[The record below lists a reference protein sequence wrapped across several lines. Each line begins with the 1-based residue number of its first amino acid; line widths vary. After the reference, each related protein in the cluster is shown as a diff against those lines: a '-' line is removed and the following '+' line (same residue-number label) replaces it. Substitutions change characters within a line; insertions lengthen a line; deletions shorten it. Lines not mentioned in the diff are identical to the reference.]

1 MSRCLHR
8 VSLADAFLTVTSTFC
23 ANTKNATEGAPNA
36 LFLPA
41 PRCLRRAL
49 SAIMGD
55 ERLLASLDLMRRMPP
70 SRMENSLEGARDRRA
85 SARIFQSKHLASH
98 GARLNTS
105 QHL

>member
-1 MSRCLHR
+1 MPQ
-8 VSLADAFLTVTSTFC
+8 
-23 ANTKNATEGAPNA
+23 GAPTGR
-36 LFLPA
+36 FSYLPT
-41 PRCLRRAL
+41 RACR
-49 SAIMGD
+49 AIMGD

>member
-1 MSRCLHR
+1 
-8 VSLADAFLTVTSTFC
+8 
-23 ANTKNATEGAPNA
+23 
-36 LFLPA
+36 
-41 PRCLRRAL
+41 
-49 SAIMGD
+49 MGD

>member
-1 MSRCLHR
+1 MPASSEPR
-8 VSLADAFLTVTSTFC
+8 ATDAFLTVTFC
-23 ANTKNATEGAPNA
+23 ANTKNATQVAPNA
-36 LFLPA
+36 LFLPT
-41 PRCLRRAL
+41 PRSLRRAL

>member
-1 MSRCLHR
+1 MPAL
-8 VSLADAFLTVTSTFC
+8 SLRGLFLTVTFC
-23 ANTKNATEGAPNA
+23 ATKTLKCAKARHHAFPTF
-36 LFLPA
+36 FL
-41 PRCLRRAL
+41 L
-49 SAIMGD
+49 AIMGD